1 MKYFKG
7 LFLNTMR
14 EFMQLK
20 SKILLLIPVVIIII
34 SLVYIVSIN
43 KQESKSTINKQ

>member
-20 SKILLLIPVVIIII
+20 SKILLLIPVIIIII
-34 SLVYIVSIN
+34 SLFFFYHGIKYIIFY
-43 KQESKSTINKQ
+43 

>member
-20 SKILLLIPVVIIII
+20 SKILLLIPVIIIIII

-43 KQESKSTINKQ
+43 KQ

>member
-20 SKILLLIPVVIIII
+20 SKILLLIV
-34 SLVYIVSIN
+34 N
-43 KQESKSTINKQ
+43 SKLFIQSCIFLITVT

>member
-20 SKILLLIPVVIIII
+20 SKILLLIPVIIII

>member
-20 SKILLLIPVVIIII
+20 SKILLLIVNFKNDC
-34 SLVYIVSIN
+34 N
-43 KQESKSTINKQ
+43 KLSSRTSS